1 MKRTWIKTISTVT
14 AILLISTAA
23 AAGCS
28 ATQASVTAS
37 SPGAILSTSGTTLSA
52 STNVSS
58 NDNTVANAATT
69 ETSEL
74 FSNRDLEQTVDL
86 ANATT
91 ISLVSGSN
99 VTLNSAGIYVLSG
112 EATHVTVVVDAPD
125 DAKVQIVLDG
135 VSITNENAPAIYVK
149 AGDKVFVTTAG
160 SENTFQVTGSYAAD
174 GDTNLDAAIFS
185 KSDLTL
191 NGTGTLN
198 IISANGNGISSK
210 DDLVI
215 TGGVLNIKSS
225 KDGLEA
231 NDAILVN
238 GGTITI
244 DSGNDGLQCKN
255 DNDPTLGYIRIVN
268 GTLNITAADDG
279 VRGNSYV
286 QIDGGMVNIISSRE
300 GIEANVITI
309 NDGDI
314 KVYASD
320 DGINAAEKVAGTTEI
335 VVNGGNIN
343 VEVGTGDTDAFDSN
357 GNITINGGTINVTAP
372 TSSFDPNGTA
382 TLNGGTVSINGEV
395 VTTLPTS
402 MMGGHGGG
410 PGGTGGRTR
419 P

>member
-14 AILLISTAA
+14 AILMISTA

-28 ATQASVTAS
+28 ATQASVTT
-37 SPGAILSTSGTTLSA
+37 STSGTTLST

-58 NDNTVANAATT
+58 NDNTALYASTS

-99 VTLNSAGIYVLSG
+99 MTLNSEGIYVLSG
-112 EATHVTVVVDAPD
+112 EATNVTVVVDAPD

-149 AGDKVFVTTAG
+149 AGDKVFVTTTD
-160 SENTFQVTGSYAAD
+160 SENTLQVTGSYAAD
-174 GDTNLDAAIFS
+174 GDTNLDAVIFS

-198 IISANGNGISSK
+198 IVSANGNGISSK

-215 TGGVLNIKSS
+215 TGGVLNVKSS
-225 KDGLEA
+225 EDGLEA
-231 NDAILVN
+231 NDAILIN
-238 GGTITI
+238 GGTMTI
-244 DSGNDGLQCKN
+244 ESGNDGLQSKN
-255 DNDPTLGYIRIVN
+255 DDDPTLGYIRIVS
-268 GTLNITAADDG
+268 GTLNITAGDDG
-279 VRGNSYV
+279 IRGNSYV
-286 QIDGGMVNIISSRE
+286 QIDGGSVNIISSVE

-320 DGINAAEKVAGTTEI
+320 DGINAAQKVAGTTEI
-335 VVNGGNIN
+335 VVNGGQID
-343 VEVGTGDTDAFDSN
+343 VEVGSGDTDAFDSN

-382 TLNGGTVSINGEV
+382 TLNGGTVTINGAV

-410 PGGTGGRTR
+410 PGGTGGKIR